1 MTSAGRY
8 AGQPPADDGE
18 RLTGR
23 LARFAV
29 ALRAWPRRTLR
40 LEEIWQLYA
49 EADPI
54 SAGRPERRAEL
65 AAALSTLERA
75 GVLARSKTADRT
87 AQPPLPRRVTLSAAP
102 PQPSSVVLA
111 RATAW
116 RPELAWASSARL
128 TTAQVQVLTAVNAWL
143 RDRGRDTD
151 RAPLRERSLE
161 VFGHEKTL
169 DRLLGTGMFGPGRL
183 TLELLRT
190 FRAHPPLPAV
200 HIGAGG
206 VLLVAENADTFAT
219 LLECVRRDS
228 RGVGWIAWGAGGA
241 FEASVR
247 SAGDLDPAVT
257 EIRYFGDLDYA
268 GLRIPT
274 NACAT
279 ARTEGLP
286 PLLPAV
292 TLYRQLL
299 ASRVRQGGQPQVED
313 AACQAVTNW
322 LASTGT
328 ADSSRVAREVVQLLR
343 DGQRVPQEALGSRE
357 LISNGKWAGCC

>member
-1 MTSAGRY
+1 MTSM
-8 AGQPPADDGE
+8 GQSVGQQPSDDGE
-18 RLTGR
+18 PLTGR
-23 LARFAV
+23 LARFAA

-49 EADPI
+49 DADPA

-65 AAALSTLERA
+65 AAALSRLERA
-75 GVLARSKTADRT
+75 GMLACSKTTDYT
-87 AQPPLPRRVTLSAAP
+87 AQPPLPTRVTLSAAP
-102 PQPSSVVLA
+102 PQPGGVVLA

-128 TTAQVQVLTAVNAWL
+128 TTAQVHALAAVNVWL

-161 VFGHEKTL
+161 VFGHEKAL
-169 DRLLGTGMFGPGRL
+169 DRLLGTGLFGPGRV

-200 HIGAGG
+200 HIGTGD

-219 LLECVRRDS
+219 LLECVRRDP
-228 RGVGWIAWGAGGA
+228 RGVGWIAWGGGGA
-241 FEASVR
+241 FEASIR

-257 EIRYFGDLDYA
+257 EIRYFGDLDYN
-268 GLRIPT
+268 GLRIPA

-299 ASRVRQGGQPQVED
+299 ASQVRQGEQPQVDD
-313 AACQAVTNW
+313 AACQALTSW
-322 LASTGT
+322 LADADTP
-328 ADSSRVAREVVQLLR
+328 DSSQVAREVVQLLR

-357 LISNGKWAGCC
+357 LISNGKWAGCW